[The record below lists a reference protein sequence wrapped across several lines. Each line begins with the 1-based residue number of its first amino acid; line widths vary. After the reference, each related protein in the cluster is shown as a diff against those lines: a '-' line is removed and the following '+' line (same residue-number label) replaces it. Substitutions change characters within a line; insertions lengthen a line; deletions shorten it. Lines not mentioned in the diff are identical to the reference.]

1 MVSVRQSHGAEQEI
15 LTATEADNKEAA
27 LAELAVRLSKLAADL
42 NVGIITIAHTNEMGE
57 VKYCRMIGQ
66 RASVIIDIQRDKD
79 SENLLDR
86 NTTKLVIK
94 KNRPTG
100 LEGDAGELLFDP
112 ETFTLSEKVDTW

>member
-1 MVSVRQSHGAEQEI
+1 
-15 LTATEADNKEAA
+15 
-27 LAELAVRLSKLAADL
+27 
-42 NVGIITIAHTNEMGE
+42 MGE

-100 LEGDAGELLFDP
+100 LEGSAGELLFDP
-112 ETFTLSEKVDTW
+112 ETFTLSEKVETW